1 MANLSI
7 VTGVQNRTI
16 ICGSLVSSSSTV
28 FAMTINSS
36 TFPVTSYGLEI
47 NGQIASGSQVQVLA
61 GSLAISTNFTHT
73 FATSN
78 NISYTLDGRTV
89 LIHKGNAGARIII
102 DANLTSKC
110 AAIENDIITLSN
122 ELLNMVNT
130 SGNNISMPKS
140 QPAPLNFNVNKVDA
154 NGMAVFSIDGNTAF
168 NNLLVQSIQVVVNPN
183 ITNNVQLV
191 VINLSGTNVSFSQG
205 NMVGTWLSS
214 TIPGQSQTIWNFYQ
228 ATSISLS
235 RNWMGVLLAPYASV
249 STGVSIKGTTAVKTL
264 VTGASVNNPLIT
276 PPSCV

>member
-1 MANLSI
+1 
-7 VTGVQNRTI
+7 
-16 ICGSLVSSSSTV
+16 
-28 FAMTINSS
+28 MTINSS

-73 FATSN
+73 FTTSN

>member
-73 FATSN
+73 FTTSN

-154 NGMAVFSIDGNTAF
+154 NGMAVFSIDGNIAF

-191 VINLSGTNVSFSQG
+191 VINLSGTNISFSQG